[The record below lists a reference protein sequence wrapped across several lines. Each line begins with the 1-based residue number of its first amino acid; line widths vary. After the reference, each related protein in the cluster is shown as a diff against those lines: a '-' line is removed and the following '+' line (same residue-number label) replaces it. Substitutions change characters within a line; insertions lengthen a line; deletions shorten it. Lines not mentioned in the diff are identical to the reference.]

1 MNKALCL
8 GLALVAS
15 TSIPALADGSAASQ
29 AAFTAQLSANAN
41 AEQVRK
47 LLVAKDY
54 KNVSRLNRDEDG
66 RWTGTAF
73 KNGQKT
79 FVSVYLPTK
88 LTTPATN

>member
-8 GLALVAS
+8 GLAIVAS
-15 TSIPALADGSAASQ
+15 ASIPALAGDTSASQ

-47 LLVAKDY
+47 LLVAKNY
-54 KNVSRLNRDEDG
+54 KNVSRLDRDEDG
-66 RWTGTAF
+66 RWTGTAY

-88 LTTPATN
+88 LDTPATN